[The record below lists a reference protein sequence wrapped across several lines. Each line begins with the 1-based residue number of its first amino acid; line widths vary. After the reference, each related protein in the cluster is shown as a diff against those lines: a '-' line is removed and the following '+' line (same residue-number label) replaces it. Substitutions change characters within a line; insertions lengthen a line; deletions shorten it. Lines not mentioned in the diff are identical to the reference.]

1 MECRGPR
8 VRPSVKR
15 RLRRWLI
22 IGTVS
27 FLLLGLLANR
37 WVINSTDAYL
47 YTDLALL
54 PANEVGVVL
63 GTSNYARDGGP
74 NQEFEGRMRAAAEL
88 YRAGKVKHL
97 IVSGANPDR
106 SYNEPRQMRR
116 ALIELGV
123 PGNAITMDFAGFRTL
138 DSVVR
143 AQSVW
148 GLDRYTLITQKYHG
162 YRALFLARKLGQTG
176 ASAYVARIGQTTAFG
191 NRHPVREVFA
201 RFKAVLDLFVLN
213 TQPRFTGEPE
223 ALIIGAP
230 AEADDSI
237 VDPLP

>member
-1 MECRGPR
+1 M
-8 VRPSVKR
+8 KR
-15 RLRRWLI
+15 RLRRWLVA
-22 IGTVS
+22 GVLG
-27 FLLLGLLANR
+27 FLLVGLLANR

-63 GTSNYARDGGP
+63 GTSSYARDGSG
-74 NQEFEGRMRAAAEL
+74 NQEFEGRIRAAADL
-88 YRAGKVKHL
+88 YKNGKLRHL

-106 SYNEPRQMRR
+106 TYNEPRQMRR

-148 GLDRYTLITQKYHG
+148 GLSRYTLITQKYHG

-176 ASAYVARIGQTTAFG
+176 AIAYAARIGRSEAFG
-191 NRHPVREVFA
+191 NRHPLREVFA
-201 RFKAVLDLFVLN
+201 RLKAVLDLFILD
-213 TQPRFTGEPE
+213 TQPRFTGDPEP
-223 ALIIGAP
+223 LVIDAP
-230 AEADDSI
+230 GDQTDPDTDADRP
-237 VDPLP
+237 VGN